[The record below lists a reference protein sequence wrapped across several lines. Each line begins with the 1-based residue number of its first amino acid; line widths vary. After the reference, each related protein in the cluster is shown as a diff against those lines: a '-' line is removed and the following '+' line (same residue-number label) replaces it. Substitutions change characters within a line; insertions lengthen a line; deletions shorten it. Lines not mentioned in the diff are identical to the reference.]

1 MRQEDPLMEHVITV
15 KSDDNEFFERR
26 KFDDELFTSDEEF
39 GANSSSEEEMEII
52 ASFIENVEVTD
63 TPHEAQ
69 TSNNLKTRG
78 RHRRTPS
85 WTNHWSKSAP
95 SPVRENDADAYAM
108 VVHESANGHVDGTA
122 SPFNAVRRKGEF
134 RARLRKVRDS
144 LEHQNIREQHPAPL
158 GRPKSN
164 IIQDMIDMSLSKK
177 KIQSSEKMLRT
188 AFIEFYRGLGM
199 LQSYTYVSP
208 NILIFCKVSFCY
220 LIYGGFVS

>member
-1 MRQEDPLMEHVITV
+1 MRQDDPLMEHVITV

-26 KFDDELFTSDEEF
+26 KFDDGLSTSDEEF
-39 GANSSSEEEMEII
+39 GANSSSDEEMEII

-69 TSNNLKTRG
+69 INNNLKTRG

-95 SPVRENDADAYAM
+95 SPVRENGVDAYAM

-122 SPFNAVRRKGEF
+122 SPFNAVKRKGEF
-134 RARLRKVRDS
+134 RARLRKVRES
-144 LEHQNIREQHPAPL
+144 LEHQKIREQHPAPL

-208 NILIFCKVSFCY
+208 IILFFCKFSLC
-220 LIYGGFVS
+220 